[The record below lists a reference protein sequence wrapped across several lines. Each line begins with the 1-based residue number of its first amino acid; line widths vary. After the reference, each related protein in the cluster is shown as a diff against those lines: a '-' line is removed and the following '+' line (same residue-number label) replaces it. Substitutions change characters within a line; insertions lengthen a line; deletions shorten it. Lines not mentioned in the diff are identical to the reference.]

1 VVPPTTSHQPAL
13 RRLFAFVGIPLVLV
27 GVFATVAM
35 ATSSTSNSDLG
46 RVRQATARF
55 HDLRKADAAGYKEF
69 FDVDGI
75 ACIDMPGMGAM
86 GIHYVNGNN
95 ASDAIIDPQAPEAV
109 LYEPD
114 ANGQQHMVAVEYLV
128 VKSAWDATHTSPP
141 SLFGKTF
148 DFTPSPNRFGLPPF
162 YSLHAWIGKPNPAG
176 TFAMFNPSV
185 TCDPSGHGVSG
196 MNGMNGMNSMAGMD
210 GAYGSP

>member
-1 VVPPTTSHQPAL
+1 MVPPTTSHQPAL
-13 RRLFAFVGIPLVLV
+13 RRLFAFVGISLVLV

-86 GIHYVNGNN
+86 GVHYVNGDLVGDDSVN
-95 ASDAIIDPQAPEAV
+95 ALHPEA
-109 LYEPD
+109 
-114 ANGQQHMVAVEYLV
+114 MVYQ
-128 VKSAWDATHTSPP
+128 PIP
-141 SLFGKTF
+141 
-148 DFTPSPNRFGLPPF
+148 
-162 YSLHAWIGKPNPAG
+162 
-176 TFAMFNPSV
+176 
-185 TCDPSGHGVSG
+185 GH
-196 MNGMNGMNSMAGMD
+196 
-210 GAYGSP
+210 